1 MSPLPSERR
10 APSLSTGA
18 PGRDD
23 FRLAAG
29 FGMASLV
36 TLLVVGP
43 FAARQAPKFAAFA
56 PADSGWTILCALI
69 TTLLLLGEV
78 GIARSRA
85 VLAIAVGYMLVALS
99 GILQFLIDVANNAP
113 VGMDGGQTGAAL
125 ANFIRDAVLPVSI
138 IIYARVQNAGD
149 ENEEKRAKPH
159 SWSHARRSVI
169 LAIAA
174 VIVLGWGALPLI
186 AMGWGSMWTW
196 VAGAAGH
203 GWVWKAFHQLN
214 AILGVLAMGA
224 VMERRFQT
232 RFDLWLFVTLLAQ
245 VCQVI
250 LSGLL
255 SGAAYDLGWYGGL
268 AFGAVASG
276 SLMVA
281 LLHESANHFE
291 QLADM
296 HAALLASNRSL
307 EHLSL
312 HDALTGLANRRHF
325 DTYLAQQV
333 TLMRR
338 HRRPL
343 ALVLCDL
350 DNFKA
355 FNDLYGHQAGDD
367 CLARIAVALQAC
379 CRRPADMAARYGGEE
394 FALVLPETDLAG
406 AVRIAEAA
414 RDAVSRLQIAHAR
427 DRQARGNIGSVM
439 TLSGGVAVLDGHGD
453 GSLDSLVGAADAA
466 LFEAKRQ
473 GRDRIVSSKREFV
486 GL

>member
-1 MSPLPSERR
+1 
-10 APSLSTGA
+10 
-18 PGRDD
+18 
-23 FRLAAG
+23 
-29 FGMASLV
+29 MASLV

-56 PADSGWTILCALI
+56 PADSAWTILCALI

-78 GIARSRA
+78 GVARSRA

-99 GILQFLIDVANNAP
+99 AILQFLIAAANNSP
-113 VGMDGGQTGAAL
+113 LQLDGSGTGAAAL
-125 ANFIRDAVLPVSI
+125 ANLIRDAVLPISI
-138 IIYARVQNAGD
+138 IIYARVQSASAETEG
-149 ENEEKRAKPH
+149 ERPQPH
-159 SWSHARRSVI
+159 SGSHVRRSVI
-169 LAIAA
+169 LAVAA

-186 AMGWGSMWTW
+186 AMGWGSIWTL
-196 VAGAAGH
+196 VAGAARQ
-203 GWVWKAFHQLN
+203 GWVWKAFHQLS
-214 AILGVLAMGA
+214 AILVVVAMGA

-232 RFDLWLFVTLLAQ
+232 RFDLWLIVTLLAQ

-255 SGAAYDLGWYGGL
+255 SGAAYDLAWYGGL

-414 RDAVSRLQIAHAR
+414 REAVSRLQIAHAR

-439 TLSGGVAVLDGHGD
+439 TLSGGVAVLDGHGN

-473 GRDRIVSSKREFV
+473 GRDRIVSSKREFA